1 MSNPLPLMES
11 SQEPE
16 EADLLTPEPV
26 VPPTPSR
33 QRFRSLRLFMKNRK
47 AIFGVVV
54 LLIFVAGALAG
65 PHLTDYGPKDFAGRP
80 NVAPSGDHYFGTDGQ
95 GRDVFAQM
103 VWGARETLR
112 NGFLVGIITTAV
124 GAVVG
129 LTAGYFRGIIDELL
143 SLVMNVFLII
153 PSLPLLV
160 VLAAF
165 LADGFWILPDSMIV
179 VLVLSITGWAWPA
192 RVMRSQMLSL
202 REKDFVSAAVVSGES
217 RTRIIFSEIFPN
229 MLNIVVTAFLGG
241 TVYAIGAEAGL
252 EFLGLGNISKTTW
265 GTILYWAQN
274 NSALLLGAWWAFVP
288 AGLAIALVAV
298 ALVMMNYAM
307 DEISNPRLQAQ
318 REATTALKNA
328 VVKGGRATPVL
339 KHANAN

>member
-1 MSNPLPLMES
+1 MENPLTLADANPES
-11 SQEPE
+11 DESLFQ
-16 EADLLTPEPV
+16 PEPAA
-26 VPPTPSR
+26 PPTLKH
-33 QRFRSLRLFMKNRK
+33 QRFRSLRLFMRNRK
-47 AIFGVVV
+47 AIFGMAV
-54 LLIFVAGALAG
+54 LLVFVLGAIFG
-65 PHLTDYGPKDFAGRP
+65 PRLTDYGPKDFAGRP
-80 NVAPSGDHYFGTDGQ
+80 NVAPSSDHLFGTDGQ
-95 GRDVFAQM
+95 GRDVYSQM

-112 NGFLVGIITTAV
+112 NGFLVGVITTAV
-124 GAVVG
+124 GAIIG
-129 LTAGYFRGIIDELL
+129 LTAGYFRGVIDELL
-143 SLVMNVFLII
+143 SLLMNVFLII

-229 MLNIVVTAFLGG
+229 MLNIVVTSFLGS

-307 DEISNPRLQAQ
+307 DEISNPRLVAQ
-318 REATTALKNA
+318 REAKIALKHA

-339 KHANAN
+339 SHASAN